1 MLQTDFAS
9 VVGFF
14 SDAWSS
20 GGWAAAGF
28 FVWWLMFLAPLGRRR
43 FENAIDI
50 DAAPERIWET
60 YFLAAE
66 PPGGWAGGMEIE
78 SSGLVEGDPSRSRT
92 VSRRA
97 GSEGTFT
104 THVERVLR
112 FEPPHLHVALQES
125 LDGAPTPTERATLS
139 TTRIAARNGG
149 ARVTR
154 EIEQPVTGL
163 YSYIWLRRIRA
174 LRLRRLRAVCEGR
187 PLPAAKKGVGL
198 GYGLLFG
205 ALALAASMFLFH
217 DQFGGAYGPMLAFAL
232 LLQAVI
238 LVHELGHWLAMRWFG
253 HEDASITF
261 LPFFGGAAI
270 GAKPSASRFEKATI
284 ALMGPAF
291 SALVLIALAPVLG
304 WGLELGRAFATQ
316 KGIPPDLPTL
326 LRGLAGILA
335 LGYAA
340 FATLINLLNLAPFA
354 RMDGAQLLD
363 ALTTSR
369 RQRRLYGALLFA
381 ALAASF
387 YSVLGVEH
395 IGGDIGF
402 FALAWVFG
410 AFFDKPRA
418 GAPQPPMTRRE
429 SLAVVCGLVA
439 TIGVYAL
446 SMRLAVQGVL
456 NFAGPGA

>member
-1 MLQTDFAS
+1 MLETGLAGASAFFA
-9 VVGFF
+9 
-14 SDAWSS
+14 DAWSS

-28 FVWWLMFLAPLGRRR
+28 FVWWLMFLAPLGRLR
-43 FENAIDI
+43 FKNAVDI
-50 DAAPERIWET
+50 DAAPGKVWET
-60 YFLAAE
+60 YFLKPE
-66 PPGGWAGGMEIE
+66 PPGGWAGGMEIA
-78 SSGLVEGDPSRSRT
+78 SSGLLEGDPLRSRN

-97 GSEGTFT
+97 GADGPFT

-112 FEPPHLHVALQES
+112 FEPPRLYVAEQES
-125 LDGAPTPTERATLS
+125 LDGVPVAPERATLS
-139 TTRIAARNGG
+139 MTRIAPKNGG

-163 YSYIWLRRIRA
+163 HSYIWLRRVRA

-187 PLPAAKKGVGL
+187 SLPAATKGVGL

-205 ALALAASMFLFH
+205 ALALVASMFLFY

-238 LVHELGHWLAMRWFG
+238 LVHEFGHWLAMRWFG
-253 HEDASITF
+253 HKDASITF

-270 GAKPSASRFEKATI
+270 GAKPSASRFEKAVI
-284 ALMGPAF
+284 ALMGPGF
-291 SALVLIALAPVLG
+291 SALVLIALAPVLD
-304 WGLELGRAFATQ
+304 WGLELGRAFATHE
-316 KGIPPDLPTL
+316 GIPQDLPTL
-326 LRGLAGILA
+326 LRGLAGIFA

-387 YSVLGVEH
+387 YGVLGARH

-402 FALAWVFG
+402 FALAWAFG

-418 GAPQPPMTRRE
+418 AAPRPPMTPRE
-429 SLAVVCGLVA
+429 SLVVICGLVA
-439 TIGVYAL
+439 TIGIYAL
-446 SMRLAVQGVL
+446 SMRLAVHGVL
-456 NFAGPGA
+456 NFARPGA